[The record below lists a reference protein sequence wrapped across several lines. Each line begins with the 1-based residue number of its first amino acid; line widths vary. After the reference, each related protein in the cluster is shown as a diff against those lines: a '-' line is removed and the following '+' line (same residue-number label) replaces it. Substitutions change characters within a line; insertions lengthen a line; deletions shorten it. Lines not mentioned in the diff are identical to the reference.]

1 MRTHFI
7 ETKGATLAAT
17 ETGSGPCLV
26 FCHGLGLN
34 QSIWSD
40 VTAQFPNH
48 CVITYDLRGHGASS
62 VPNGPYTMGMMISDA
77 EAVCDYFKLK
87 DACFIGL
94 SVGGMIA
101 QGLAVKRLDL
111 LRAMVLCSSSAKNGQ
126 PGPWIDRAAR
136 ARKEGIAPMYPEIFA
151 RWNEDDATT
160 ARAQTFLDEVV
171 VEGYASMCE
180 AIAGTDFYT
189 PTSGLRLPTL
199 GLCGI
204 NDRGT
209 PPDLVRETVDLIPGS
224 TFQLIRGAGH
234 LPPMSQPVAVANHIG
249 TFLENIGHI

>member
-1 MRTHFI
+1 MN
-7 ETKGATLAAT
+7 ATD
-17 ETGSGPCLV
+17 TGTGPTLV

-34 QSIWSD
+34 QGIWD
-40 VTAQFPNH
+40 AVTSAFPDH
-48 CVITYDLRGHGASS
+48 RTITYDLRGHGASS
-62 VPNGPYTMGMMISDA
+62 VPDGPYSMGMMIADA
-77 EAVCDYFKLK
+77 EAVCDYFELK
-87 DACFIGL
+87 DACFVGL

-136 ARKEGIAPMYPEIFA
+136 ARAEGIAPMFPDIFA
-151 RWNEDDATT
+151 RWNEDTATT
-160 ARAQTFLDEVV
+160 AHAQSLLDAINP
-171 VEGYASMCE
+171 EGYAAMCE

-199 GLCGI
+199 GLCGV

-209 PPDLVRETVDLIPGS
+209 PPDVVRETTDLVPGS

-234 LPPMSQPVAVANHIG
+234 LPPLSQPDQVAQHLS
-249 TFLENIGHI
+249 TFLTQIGHI